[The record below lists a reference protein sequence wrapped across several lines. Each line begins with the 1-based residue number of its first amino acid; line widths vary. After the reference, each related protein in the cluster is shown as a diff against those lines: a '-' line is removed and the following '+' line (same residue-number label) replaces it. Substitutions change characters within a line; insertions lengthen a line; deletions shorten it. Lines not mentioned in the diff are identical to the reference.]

1 MSWRRVGWVGALFIH
16 SLTPPPSTPIIII
29 QMQQSRIN
37 WVDNDAGAVYFII
50 RWVARPNV
58 TIPLNASTFVAADP
72 STIGIQLGL
81 STWYGR
87 VTIQRVTGFCSL
99 WRAYLSFSRMSGEE
113 RSDFIFIPQC
123 LTFCFVNVPTYCDKA
138 EVTGWGWW
146 CWWSNEFFLLFL
158 E

>member
-1 MSWRRVGWVGALFIH
+1 MSRRRVGWVGALFIH

-29 QMQQSRIN
+29 QMQQSRSN

-50 RWVARPNV
+50 RWVTRPNV

-81 STWYGR
+81 SMVVWP
-87 VTIQRVTGFCSL
+87 FSES
-99 WRAYLSFSRMSGEE
+99 RAFAHFEALIFHLAGGWVEKKGVISFLFHNASHS
-113 RSDFIFIPQC
+113 
-123 LTFCFVNVPTYCDKA
+123 TYCDKA